1 MSDIMVLMV
10 ASIVVLIIIMVINIK
25 DIMDIVDIVDI
36 MVIVM
41 DSLFIVESIALISA
55 EVVINIKDKHMGS
68 SSKQFIVD
76 SKLGLGAIKLAVKVV
91 INM

>member
-1 MSDIMVLMV
+1 MVLMV

-25 DIMDIVDIVDI
+25 DIMDIVDI

-55 EVVINIKDKHMGS
+55 EVAIDIKDKHMGS
-68 SSKQFIVD
+68 SSKQFIMD
-76 SKLGLGAIKLAVKVV
+76 SKLGLVAIKLAVMVV
-91 INM
+91 IDM